1 MIELGVGLLM
11 ILGAAAIATGIA
23 ATLAGGIDLLP
34 LIGLGGTAVLAAAGL
49 LIGAAGALRLAI
61 RRHDA
66 HRHLLRSARLTAA
79 SLLILSALALGAPL
93 AADMLNLV
101 QMDGVRLG
109 YLVAAQVSLAGLA
122 LLAFVWALRQNR
134 IDAQDLDSEDLGS

>member
-61 RRHDA
+61 RRYDA

-109 YLVAAQVSLAGLA
+109 YFAAAQVSLAGLA

-134 IDAQDLDSEDLGS
+134 IDAQDLDTEDLGS